1 MLFPPF
7 FNRFFFLCTCSARN
21 KNSLGIWRT
30 YFSLNRATHLEAW
43 TFRMLL
49 QMRGPSERGSACWLS
64 PGLSAAGGGVPPLCP
79 SLVLCP
85 CGTCAPMTAHRVWL
99 FGNVLSLLLSGVDL
113 FYKTCAIHRAC
124 WAFGRRRSPG
134 SQRPAS
140 VLLTFS
146 PQGGGRGRTWIP
158 RESSLVLFSPKE
170 MNLEGGLRT
179 AASASPLGYLKGR
192 PDLVNTQTAPAWL
205 DPGS

>member
-1 MLFPPF
+1 
-7 FNRFFFLCTCSARN
+7 
-21 KNSLGIWRT
+21 
-30 YFSLNRATHLEAW
+30 
-43 TFRMLL
+43 
-49 QMRGPSERGSACWLS
+49 
-64 PGLSAAGGGVPPLCP
+64 
-79 SLVLCP
+79 
-85 CGTCAPMTAHRVWL
+85 MTARRVWL

-113 FYKTCAIHRAC
+113 FYKTRAC
-124 WAFGRRRSPG
+124 WAFGRRQSPG

-146 PQGGGRGRTWIP
+146 PQGGGRGGTWIP
-158 RESSLVLFSPKE
+158 RESALVLFSPKE

-179 AASASPLGYLKGR
+179 AASASPLGHLKGG